1 MLNGFNAS
9 LEEKLRMAE
18 QAEQEVSRLQPL
30 ASEAPTLR
38 AEKIKSQKSAE
49 RGQTPQ
55 RTQVKKSEPG
65 NVAWLAVVDGQDKGK
80 RIDIAKHWI
89 KNYSNI

>member
-38 AEKIKSQKSAE
+38 AEKIKAQKSAPS
-49 RGQTPQ
+49 Q
-55 RTQVKKSEPG
+55 G
-65 NVAWLAVVDGQDKGK
+65 NRHGASSGSGP
-80 RIDIAKHWI
+80 RRHR
-89 KNYSNI
+89 